1 MHCSSCG
8 EVISPD
14 EGSVDDICTDCF
26 QMISGEFIEVEDS
39 YFIGETGAEEE

>member
-14 EGSVDDICTDCF
+14 DATSDDICEDCF
-26 QMISGEFIEVEDS
+26 QMINGGAAEES
-39 YFIGETGAEEE
+39 YFLDEEEEESSIL